1 MRIFI
6 DPGGKTS
13 KNCLGWNRVRYMNPR
28 GSIAATGLNSGLQRL
43 VDRELGQIAP
53 FADIAYENVHS
64 RK

>member
-1 MRIFI
+1 
-6 DPGGKTS
+6 
-13 KNCLGWNRVRYMNPR
+13 MNPW

>member
-1 MRIFI
+1 VVF
-6 DPGGKTS
+6 
-13 KNCLGWNRVRYMNPR
+13 
-28 GSIAATGLNSGLQRL
+28 IAATSLNSAEKLQRL